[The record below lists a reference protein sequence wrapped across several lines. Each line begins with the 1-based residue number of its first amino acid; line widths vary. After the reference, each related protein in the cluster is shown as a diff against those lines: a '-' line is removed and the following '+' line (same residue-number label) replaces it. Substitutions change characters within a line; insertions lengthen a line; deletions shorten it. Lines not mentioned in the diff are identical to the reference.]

1 MLRVFG
7 LMVIFLAASQRLAWA
22 GESTPGQQMYL
33 QYCSSCHGKDGKGS
47 GTVSPFLNIEPPDL
61 TQLTK
66 NNHGIYPM
74 DDVMAAIDGRR
85 TVRGHGERH
94 MPVWGEVFGKEFREG
109 KYPELS
115 TLLKAKII
123 AEYLATIQ
131 SPPGKPATR
140 SRP

>member
-1 MLRVFG
+1 MRWALG
-7 LMVIFLAASQRLAWA
+7 ITVIFLAAYQSLASV
-22 GESTPGQQMYL
+22 GESDLGKQMYL
-33 QYCSSCHGKDGKGS
+33 QYCSSCHGKDGKGT
-47 GTVSPFLNIEPPDL
+47 GAVTPFLKIEPPDL
-61 TQLTK
+61 TQLAK

-85 TVRGHGERH
+85 AVRGHGERH
-94 MPVWGEVFGKEFREG
+94 MPVWGEVFGKEFEEG

-131 SPPGKPATR
+131 SLPGKSGTR
-140 SRP
+140 SRQ